1 MARFQMTEVSM
12 KADHRFWTH
21 PVVVGSG
28 QRLVRKGGETAGVRL
43 LDREAF
49 NAEVVVLTYA
59 PARQENEAT
68 TLLFED
74 WRPMKGQS
82 ITDLALAMLGVP
94 ADAEP
99 DQEP

>member
-1 MARFQMTEVSM
+1 MTEVSM
-12 KADHRFWTH
+12 KADFRCWTH

-28 QRLVRKGGETAGVRL
+28 QRLVREGDATTGLRL

-49 NAEVVVLTYA
+49 NAEVVVLSYQPEQPEHHA
-59 PARQENEAT
+59 A

-74 WRPMKGQS
+74 WRPVRSQS
-82 ITDLALAMLGVP
+82 ITELAMAMLGVP
-94 ADAEP
+94 ADAEF

>member
-1 MARFQMTEVSM
+1 MRFQTTEVSM
-12 KADHRFWTH
+12 KTDFRRWTH

-28 QRLVRKGGETAGVRL
+28 QRLVREGDAPTGLRL

-49 NAEVVVLTYA
+49 NAEVVVLSYSSN
-59 PARQENEAT
+59 QSENLTA

-74 WRPMKGQS
+74 WRPVRSQS
-82 ITDLALAMLGVP
+82 IAELAMAMLGIP
-94 ADAEP
+94 ADADL